1 MRNQGWFS
9 VSKQLRPEL
18 SAKLILSIF
27 SALPFTRK
35 LRKNVYFSI
44 LQIKLTKP
52 SILPNCQV
60 PNRSFWHNCKF
71 LNGNKIPNFVS
82 DPWKLENPYCH
93 SIMAGQVW
101 LKRRKSRPKI
111 CKAELL
117 EKWMNAESW
126 FTDLNLPAGQS
137 WVLDGQGI
145 WYSSRLEQQGPLCR
159 NDWWHKSDRVPQ
171 APLLMEVFGTQYL
184 KPLFF
189 LNLRNIPILMK
200 YKVCF

>member
-1 MRNQGWFS
+1 MNNS
-9 VSKQLRPEL
+9 
-18 SAKLILSIF
+18 
-27 SALPFTRK
+27 
-35 LRKNVYFSI
+35 
-44 LQIKLTKP
+44 
-52 SILPNCQV
+52 
-60 PNRSFWHNCKF
+60 
-71 LNGNKIPNFVS
+71 KIPNFVS
-82 DPWKLENPYCH
+82 DPWNLDNSCYH

-145 WYSSRLEQQGPLCR
+145 WYSSRLEQQGRLCR